1 MSKFPIVQ
9 IPKQGLAENIYTS
22 GNNSWAA
29 SNLIQW
35 CKEKRYPVF
44 NLPLAGIDL
53 SYLPWSNLSS
63 VKNIASHFKR
73 IKSANLE
80 HPIILDDHGYIADG
94 WHRVIKAL
102 VEGRQTI
109 KAIRIQEMPEPDG
122 VDRCTDKP

>member
-1 MSKFPIVQ
+1 MSKFQIVQ

-35 CKEKRYPVF
+35 CKERRFP
-44 NLPLAGIDL
+44 
-53 SYLPWSNLSS
+53 
-63 VKNIASHFKR
+63 
-73 IKSANLE
+73 
-80 HPIILDDHGYIADG
+80 DDHGYIADG